1 MLENLKSEVC
11 KANLALVGNGLVMLT
26 WGNVSCI
33 DNSGQ
38 FVVIKPSGVEYR
50 DMVAEMMVVVE
61 LESGKVVEGKLK
73 PSSDT
78 ATHLELYRS
87 FRGIKSIVHTH
98 STFATVWAQAEQ
110 PVPALGTTHADTF
123 YGEIPC
129 TRRLTADEINE
140 AYERNTGKVII
151 ETFNG
156 KDPLHV
162 PGVLVANHG
171 PFAWGTTAE
180 KAVQH
185 ATILE
190 EVARMALY
198 TRLLGGVSPIPR
210 ELLDKH
216 FLRKHGDNAYY
227 GQG

>member
-61 LESGKVVEGKLK
+61 LESGKVVEGNLK

-87 FRGIKSIVHTH
+87 FRGVKSIVHTH
-98 STFATVWAQAEQ
+98 STFATVWAQAEL

-185 ATILE
+185 AAILE